1 MKKIVITLAVLG
13 ASAGAAQAQTQIG
26 NVTIYG
32 ALDAYVEAGN
42 NGQARVNRVQN
53 GGATPS
59 RIGFRGAEDLGGGLK
74 AIFSLE
80 TGINV
85 DDGSA
90 AQGGLLFG
98 RQAFVGLSGNFG
110 TITAGRQYTPMFM
123 TNLLY
128 TLGGGMGWGNAAN
141 YFLEPPAARANNA
154 VQYAT
159 PTMNGFVF
167 KAMYGLGE
175 NPAPGMGKVGNHRA
189 ASGQY
194 DSGKLSLNL
203 SYMERTTT
211 LTNSDKWSTLGA
223 SYDFTVVKTALVYQ
237 VRRDDAKLV
246 RDDYFD
252 LGATIPLG
260 TGSLLLDVG
269 GFKNKV
275 LADANAVTASIRYDY
290 YLSKRTTIYG
300 GFSTV
305 RNDAK
310 AKYGVTGAGGA
321 PMVAAVG
328 DDPRALAM
336 GVRHF
341 F

>member
-13 ASAGAAQAQTQIG
+13 AAAGAAQAQSS
-26 NVTIYG
+26 VVIYG
-32 ALDAYVEAGN
+32 ALDSYLESGR
-42 NGQARVNRVQN
+42 NGQSSVTRVQN

-59 RIGFRGAEDLGGGLK
+59 RIGFRGTEDLGGGLR

-85 DDGSA
+85 DDGTA

-110 TITAGRQYTPMFM
+110 TITAGRQYTPFFM

-141 YFLEPPAARANNA
+141 YFLEPPSARANNA
-154 VQYAT
+154 LQYAT
-159 PTMNGFVF
+159 PNINGFVF
-167 KAMYGLGE
+167 KAMYALGE
-175 NPAPGMGKVGNHRA
+175 NTGTGGGKVGNVRA
-189 ASGQY
+189 VSGQY
-194 DSGKLSLNL
+194 DSGKLSVNM
-203 SYMERTTT
+203 SHMNRTTT
-211 LTNSDKWSTLGA
+211 EANADKWTALGA

-237 VRRDDAKLV
+237 VRRDSANLA
-246 RDDYFD
+246 RNDYFD
-252 LGATIPLG
+252 LSATIPMG
-260 TGSLLLDVG
+260 AGALLLDIG
-269 GFKNKV
+269 GLQNKV
-275 LADANAVTASIRYDY
+275 ISDADAVTASIRYDY
-290 YLSKRTTIYG
+290 FLSKRTTVYG

-305 RNDAK
+305 RNEAK
-310 AKYGVTGAGGA
+310 ARYGVTGAGGA
-321 PMVAAVG
+321 PMVAVAG
-328 DDPRALAM
+328 ADPRALAV

>member
-1 MKKIVITLAVLG
+1 MKKIVIALAVLG
-13 ASAGAAQAQTQIG
+13 AYAGAAQAQSS

-32 ALDAYVEAGN
+32 ALDAYVESGD

-59 RIGFRGAEDLGGGLK
+59 RIGFRGTEDLGGGLK
-74 AIFSLE
+74 AIYSLE

-110 TITAGRQYTPMFM
+110 TVTAGRQYTPMFM

-154 VQYAT
+154 LQYAS
-159 PTMNGFVF
+159 PNMNGFVF

-175 NPAPGMGKVGNHRA
+175 NSAPGAGKIGNTRA

-194 DSGKLSLNL
+194 DSGGLSLNL
-203 SYMERTTT
+203 SHMDRITTAA
-211 LTNSDKWSTLGA
+211 NSDTWSTLGA
-223 SYDFTVVKTALVYQ
+223 SYDFKVVKTALIYQ

-246 RDDYFD
+246 RYDYVD
-252 LGATIPLG
+252 LGALIPLG
-260 TGSLLLDVG
+260 AGALLLDIG
-269 GFKNKV
+269 GFANKITGD
-275 LADANAVTASIRYDY
+275 ADAVTASIRYDY
-290 YLSKRTTIYG
+290 YLSKRTTVYG

-305 RNDAK
+305 RNEAK
-310 AKYGVTGAGGA
+310 ARFGIAGAGGA
-321 PMVAAVG
+321 PMVAVAG

-336 GVRHF
+336 GIRHF

>member
-13 ASAGAAQAQTQIG
+13 ASAGAAQAQSS

-32 ALDAYVEAGN
+32 ALDAYVEAGH
-42 NGQARVNRVQN
+42 NGQSRVNRVQN
-53 GGATPS
+53 GGAAPS
-59 RIGFRGAEDLGGGLK
+59 RIGFRGVEDLGGGMK
-74 AIFSLE
+74 AIFALE
-80 TGINV
+80 TGVNV

-141 YFLEPPAARANNA
+141 YFLEPPAARANNSL
-154 VQYAT
+154 QYAS
-159 PTMNGFVF
+159 PSMNGFVA
-167 KAMYGLGE
+167 KVMYAVGE
-175 NPAPGMGKVGNHRA
+175 NPAPGAGKVGNVVA

-194 DSGKLSLNL
+194 DTGKLSLNL
-203 SYMERTTT
+203 SYQERTTT
-211 LTNSDKWSTLGA
+211 VTNSDKWTTLGA
-223 SYDFTVVKTALVYQ
+223 SYDFTAVKMALVYQ
-237 VRRDDAKLV
+237 VRRDDARLV
-246 RDDYFD
+246 RYDYFD
-252 LGATIPLG
+252 LAASIPMGAG
-260 TGSLLLDVG
+260 ALLLDIG
-269 GFKNKV
+269 GLKNK
-275 LADANAVTASIRYDY
+275 LAGDADAVTASIRYDY
-290 YLSKRTTIYG
+290 YLSKRTTVYG

-310 AKYGVTGAGGA
+310 ARYGVTGAGGP
-321 PMVAAVG
+321 PMVAAAG
-328 DDPRALAM
+328 DDPRALAL
-336 GVRHF
+336 GIRHF